1 VEALTDESL
10 KVDQVYV
17 ATDVVRSTARQ
28 IESLAASR
36 GVAVHYVGRDR
47 VTRISG
53 TGKQH
58 QGVAADIVAPN
69 RNSLEGW
76 LAELGPSAPAV
87 CAVLDGITT
96 PANVGMI
103 IRSAVGAGLD
113 GVIVPTRGVADL
125 GPLVIKASAGTAFC
139 APLLRV
145 RTAVEAAQ
153 FLVDARFD
161 LVALDARGD
170 TGLWDADLGPRTAF
184 VLGGEH
190 AGLSDEVKA
199 LVTRSVRVPLADGVE
214 SLNVAAAAAIVF
226 FDARRRGALST
237 HSADQKP

>member
-1 VEALTDESL
+1 MPVIDALTDESL
-10 KVDQVYV
+10 TVDQVYV
-17 ATDVVRSTARQ
+17 ATDVIKATARQ
-28 IESLAASR
+28 IESLASSR

-58 QGVAADIVAPN
+58 QGVAADVVAPN

-76 LAELGPSAPAV
+76 LGELGASAPAV
-87 CAVLDGITT
+87 CVVLDRITT

-113 GVIVPTRGVADL
+113 GIIVPTRGVADL
-125 GPLVIKASAGTAFC
+125 GPMVIKASAGTAFC

-145 RTAVEAAQ
+145 RTAVEATQLLA
-153 FLVDARFD
+153 DARFD
-161 LVALDARGD
+161 LVALNARGD
-170 TGLWDADLGPRTAF
+170 TELWDADLGPRTAF

-190 AGLSDEVKA
+190 AGLSDEVNRM
-199 LVTRSVRVPLADGVE
+199 VTRSVRIPLADGVE

-226 FDARRRGALST
+226 FEARRRALT
-237 HSADQKP
+237 

>member
-1 VEALTDESL
+1 MPVIEALTDDSL
-10 KVDQVYV
+10 TVDQVYV
-17 ATDVVRSTARQ
+17 ATDVVKATARQ
-28 IESLAASR
+28 IASLASSR

-53 TGKQH
+53 TGKPH
-58 QGVAADIVAPN
+58 QGVAADVVAPN
-69 RNSLEGW
+69 RRSLEGW
-76 LAELGPSAPAV
+76 LAELGASAPAV
-87 CAVLDGITT
+87 CVVLDGITT

-113 GVIVPTRGVADL
+113 GIIVPSRGVADL
-125 GPLVIKASAGTAFC
+125 GPMVIKASAGTAFH

-153 FLVDARFD
+153 LLVDARFD
-161 LVALDARGD
+161 LVALNPRGD
-170 TGLWDADLGPRTAF
+170 TELWDADLGPRTAF

-190 AGLSDEVKA
+190 AGLSDEVSG
-199 LVTRSVRVPLADGVE
+199 LVTRSVCVPLADGVE

-226 FDARRRGALST
+226 FEARRRAPRGG
-237 HSADQKP
+237 